1 MISKKK
7 LMAIAV
13 AGLFVSPVM
22 AGIEN
27 HGNQIYSGDNSIDAT
42 DFHFE
47 TAVNANKGSVILY
60 ITTPHASENGG
71 HVSLTL
77 NKAEGYKLRTITFRE
92 NAPWNNANHVLSLNL
107 QKSGLDLENGI
118 IFNNATQEITKK
130 STGEII
136 NNSKDDL
143 KTTAT
148 VKLNQS
154 SLRGDIINLYQGYT
168 EGSTNKDKTETY
180 YYQSSLKTITK
191 VDLADSTWFGDLKD
205 QNNIRHDAT
214 SLMKPLNKDDVKS
227 EFIVNLEQGS
237 SWTGGVDVA
246 KKSTVE
252 VTLDDTSSWT
262 VNKDSKVNSIQFS
275 GAAAAFKAAAEKN
288 GVVLAD
294 GVTLTVADGINGN
307 TNTNTSTINNL
318 HTGAGSTLAVEKA
331 NVTLNNFAG
340 KGDIILNKDGK
351 VTVNA
356 ASDKVN
362 ATFTTLDGSQLTT
375 SDKVDANVLIAGAL
389 VDEKGMDA
397 VIAEYNKNDSY
408 KGNGTVTFSG
418 GLINDTVTGKNDAQ
432 GNFVV
437 QNVQK
442 NAQLVSIGESTA
454 ITMMQWRADAD
465 DMYQRMGDLR
475 NNNGS
480 VGVWAR
486 TFGGKAEAGHV
497 DNKYYGVQAGVDT
510 QIATTGPKQFV
521 GGAVSYTTGDATFA
535 NGTGDNYMGTFT
547 GYSTWLFDNG
557 SYVDVAAKVGKLNNE
572 FDLAVEGKKLAG
584 KYSTQAV
591 ALTVESGHR
600 FPVTNLTYVEPQVAF
615 TASHIFGEDYGATN
629 GVTIEQDS
637 INSYVAR
644 VGVQAGLNCPDNMG
658 SVFVRASYL
667 YDFDGET
674 STVAHKANAM
684 DSNRF
689 DQDFGGGWYELGLG
703 MNVNFTKNLYG
714 YADFEYVTGG
724 EIKTPY
730 RWNAGVRYA
739 F

>member
-1 MISKKK
+1 MISKKT
-7 LMAIAV
+7 MV
-13 AGLFVSPVM
+13 ALVV
-22 AGIEN
+22 
-27 HGNQIYSGDNSIDAT
+27 
-42 DFHFE
+42 
-47 TAVNANKGSVILY
+47 GSVFAVPSYAQIFWHKDSIKTTNGVIEATNADLVGGLASSATPGILK
-60 ITTPHASENGG
+60 ITTMGGSSEGPG
-71 HVSLTL
+71 KASLTL
-77 NKAEGYKLRTITFRE
+77 TNTKHEFTQLRFLSNSGLKTAKRQNILSLDSTSLSLTGGIVFE
-92 NAPWNNANHVLSLNL
+92 NASYMVPIADKDKTVNFQV
-107 QKSGLDLENGI
+107 
-118 IFNNATQEITKK
+118 
-130 STGEII
+130 
-136 NNSKDDL
+136 NNSVTL
-143 KTTAT
+143 N
-148 VKLNQS
+148 NQS
-154 SLRGDIINLYQGYT
+154 VLNGDIIHYYSRPQGKEQKTKSNWYFINSNRSVAKI
-168 EGSTNKDKTETY
+168 ELLDGSKWNGDLRDVISKNETPDSSVIY
-180 YYQSSLKTITK
+180 EDNVNGEYFISLK
-191 VDLADSTWFGDLKD
+191 D
-205 QNNIRHDAT
+205 
-214 SLMKPLNKDDVKS
+214 
-227 EFIVNLEQGS
+227 GS
-237 SWTGGVDVA
+237 SWTGGVDIA
-246 KKSTVE
+246 KNSTAE
-252 VTLDDTSSWT
+252 VTLDATSSWT
-262 VNKDSKVNSIQFS
+262 VNKDSKVNSIQFENV
-275 GAAAAFKAAAEKN
+275 ATRKAAEKN
-288 GVVLAD
+288 GVAIAD
-294 GVTLTVADGINGN
+294 GVTLTVADGFKD
-307 TNTNTSTINNL
+307 TTSTINAL

-331 NVTLNNFAG
+331 NVTLKNFAG
-340 KGDIILNKDGK
+340 KGDIVLNKDGK

-375 SDKVDANVLIAGAL
+375 SDKVDANVTIAGAL

-397 VIAEYNKNDSY
+397 VIAEYNKNNNY
-408 KGNGTVTFSG
+408 TGNGTVTFSG

-465 DMYQRMGDLR
+465 DMAQRMGDLR

-674 STVAHKANAM
+674 STVARKANAK
-684 DSNRF
+684 DGNRF

>member
-1 MISKKK
+1 MISKKTV
-7 LMAIAV
+7 IALV
-13 AGLFVSPVM
+13 VGSVFVTPVM
-22 AGIEN
+22 AKVEVAKN
-27 HGNQIYSGDNSIDAT
+27 EIYSGDGLVVADDDKFAQALNPDDPAK
-42 DFHFE
+42 
-47 TAVNANKGSVILY
+47 KGYVKLY
-60 ITTPHASENGG
+60 TMGSSTNDSKI
-71 HVSLTL
+71 SLTL
-77 NKAEGYKLRTITFRE
+77 QKKEGHKLQTVAFHESST
-92 NAPWNNANHVLSLNL
+92 WNTSNHVLSLNL
-107 QKSGLDLENGI
+107 KQSSLDLDNGVV
-118 IFNNATQEITKK
+118 FRNAAFFITRTPDGNM
-130 STGEII
+130 SGQTM
-136 NNSKDDL
+136 DDL

-148 VKLNQS
+148 VSLEQS
-154 SLRGDIINLYQGYT
+154 TLRGDVINQYNGYGETQGYY
-168 EGSTNKDKTETY
+168 N
-180 YYQSSLKTITK
+180 QASLNNTTK
-191 VDLADSTWFGDLKD
+191 VDLTSSQWFGDVRD
-205 QNNIRHDAT
+205 EVRITDSAT
-214 SLMKPLNKDDVKS
+214 SLGKPLNKNDVKS
-227 EFIVNLEQGS
+227 DFIVNLENDS

-252 VTLDDTSSWT
+252 VTLDATSSWT
-262 VNKDSKVNSIQFS
+262 VNKDSKVNSIQFA
-275 GAAAAFKAAAEKN
+275 GAAAAFKATPEKN
-288 GVVLAD
+288 GVAIAD
-294 GVTLTVADGINGN
+294 GVTLTVADGFKDK
-307 TNTNTSTINNL
+307 TSMINNL

-331 NVTLNNFAG
+331 NVTLKNFAG
-340 KGDIILNKDGK
+340 KGDIVLNKDGK
-351 VTVNA
+351 VTVDA

-362 ATFTTLDGSQLTT
+362 ATFTSLEGSKFTT
-375 SDKVDANVLIAGAL
+375 NNNVDANVLIAGAL

-397 VIAEYNKNDSY
+397 VIAEYNKNNNY
-408 KGNGTVTFSG
+408 TGNGTVTFSG
-418 GLINDTVTGKNDAQ
+418 GLINDTVTGKNDAD

-465 DMYQRMGDLR
+465 DMAQRMGDLR

-497 DNKYYGVQAGVDT
+497 DNKYYGVQVGVDT
-510 QIATTGPKQFV
+510 QVATTGPKQFV

-572 FDLAVEGKKLAG
+572 FDLAVERNKLAG

-674 STVAHKANAM
+674 STVAHKANAK
-684 DSNRF
+684 DGNRF

>member
-7 LMAIAV
+7 LTAIVV

-22 AGIEN
+22 A
-27 HGNQIYSGDNSIDAT
+27 H
-42 DFHFE
+42 HFE
-47 TAVNANKGSVILY
+47 EDGDIGDGSGQLTANDDVLKEAMSQKDYKGIINVTIFGNRNDERNGVIDF
-60 ITTPHASENGG
+60 T
-71 HVSLTL
+71 LTDST
-77 NKAEGYKLRTITFRE
+77 GYKLT
-92 NAPWNNANHVLSLNL
+92 ALNFDGS
-107 QKSGLDLENGI
+107 SGLDTTHHKTNLTLQNTKLELAKGVFFSNASKFTKNDGNVDTSKLPKPEDVSA
-118 IFNNATQEITKK
+118 NNTF
-130 STGEII
+130 
-136 NNSKDDL
+136 
-143 KTTAT
+143 
-148 VKLNQS
+148 KL
-154 SLRGDIINLYQGYT
+154 
-168 EGSTNKDKTETY
+168 EGSTLTGNISHY
-180 YYQSSLKTITK
+180 YTSFGEGTHYYVNSLSTQTTVELSKSNWTGDLRDYINEDTTTNSTPVTADTIASKFNVSLK
-191 VDLADSTWFGDLKD
+191 
-205 QNNIRHDAT
+205 N
-214 SLMKPLNKDDVKS
+214 
-227 EFIVNLEQGS
+227 GS

-252 VTLDDTSSWT
+252 VTLDGTSSWT
-262 VNKDSKVNSIQFS
+262 VNKDATVNQLRLAEGGRMTASN
-275 GAAAAFKAAAEKN
+275 AA
-288 GVVLAD
+288 
-294 GVTLTVADGINGN
+294 VTIA
-307 TNTNTSTINNL
+307 
-318 HTGAGSTLAVEKA
+318 
-331 NVTLNNFAG
+331 NFAG
-340 KGDIILNKDGK
+340 KGDIVLNKDGK

-362 ATFTTLDGSQLTT
+362 ATFTTLDGSKLTT
-375 SDKVDANVLIAGAL
+375 GNKVDANVLVAGAL

-397 VIAEYNKNDSY
+397 VIAEYNQNNNY
-408 KGNGTVTFSG
+408 TGNGTVTFSG

-510 QIATTGPKQFV
+510 QVATTGPKQFV

>member
-1 MISKKK
+1 MISKKT
-7 LMAIAV
+7 MV
-13 AGLFVSPVM
+13 ALVVGSVFVTPVM
-22 AGIEN
+22 AKVEVAKN
-27 HGNQIYSGDNSIDAT
+27 EIYSGDGLVVADDDKFAQALNPDDPAK
-42 DFHFE
+42 
-47 TAVNANKGSVILY
+47 KGYVKLY
-60 ITTPHASENGG
+60 TMGSSTNDSKI
-71 HVSLTL
+71 SLTL
-77 NKAEGYKLRTITFRE
+77 QKKEGYKLQTVAFHESST
-92 NAPWNNANHVLSLNL
+92 WNTSNHVLSLNL
-107 QKSGLDLENGI
+107 KQSSLDLDNGVV
-118 IFNNATQEITKK
+118 FRNAAFFITRKPDGNM
-130 STGEII
+130 SGQTM
-136 NNSKDDL
+136 DDL

-148 VKLNQS
+148 VSLEQS
-154 SLRGDIINLYQGYT
+154 TLRGDVINQYNGYGETQG
-168 EGSTNKDKTETY
+168 Y
-180 YYQSSLKTITK
+180 YYQASLNNTTK
-191 VDLADSTWFGDLKD
+191 VDLTSSQWFGDVRD
-205 QNNIRHDAT
+205 EVRITDSAT
-214 SLMKPLNKDDVKS
+214 SLGKPINKNDVKS
-227 EFIVNLEQGS
+227 DFIVNLEKGS

-288 GVVLAD
+288 GVILAD
-294 GVTLTVADGINGN
+294 GVTLTVADGING
-307 TNTNTSTINNL
+307 NTNTSTINNL

-340 KGDIILNKDGK
+340 KGDIVLNKDGK
-351 VTVNA
+351 VTVDA

-375 SDKVDANVLIAGAL
+375 GDKVDANVLVAGAL

-397 VIAEYNKNDSY
+397 VIAEYNKNNNY
-408 KGNGTVTFSG
+408 TGNGTVTFSG

-572 FDLAVEGKKLAG
+572 FDLAVEGQKLAG

-600 FPVTNLTYVEPQVAF
+600 FPITNLTYVEPQVAF

>member
-7 LMAIAV
+7 LTAIVV
-13 AGLFVSPVM
+13 AGLFVTPVM
-22 AGIEN
+22 AAKEIDRNGIQGQDTGYLVANDADFKQALIKSLESEKDKN
-27 HGNQIYSGDNSIDAT
+27 SVRLSMWGNSSETNDGSMQLNLTSQEGHKAVYVLFGDNST
-42 DFHFE
+42 Q
-47 TAVNANKGSVILY
+47 VNAHHRSTLNMTGTSLEVSGGLRFRNASNSITRNPDGSYDESKLKELTNTSTANLTNSTLKGDVINQYKTFEPTKDLDKSGY
-60 ITTPHASENGG
+60 YYQISLKNNT
-71 HVSLTL
+71 HVSLT
-77 NKAEGYKLRTITFRE
+77 NSHWIGDFKDDI
-92 NAPWNNANHVLSLNL
+92 
-107 QKSGLDLENGI
+107 GL
-118 IFNNATQEITKK
+118 K
-130 STGEII
+130 ST
-136 NNSKDDL
+136 
-143 KTTAT
+143 
-148 VKLNQS
+148 
-154 SLRGDIINLYQGYT
+154 SLG
-168 EGSTNKDKTETY
+168 
-180 YYQSSLKTITK
+180 
-191 VDLADSTWFGDLKD
+191 
-205 QNNIRHDAT
+205 
-214 SLMKPLNKDDVKS
+214 KPVNKDDVNGEYVVSLKK
-227 EFIVNLEQGS
+227 GS
-237 SWTGGVDVA
+237 SWTGGVDIA
-246 KKSTVE
+246 KNSTIE
-252 VTLDDTSSWT
+252 VTLDETSSWT
-262 VNKDSKVNSIQFS
+262 VNKDATVNQLRLAE
-275 GAAAAFKAAAEKN
+275 GGRMTATNAA
-288 GVVLAD
+288 
-294 GVTLTVADGINGN
+294 VTIA
-307 TNTNTSTINNL
+307 
-318 HTGAGSTLAVEKA
+318 
-331 NVTLNNFAG
+331 NFAG
-340 KGDIILNKDGK
+340 KGDIVLNKDGK
-351 VTVNA
+351 VEVKA

-362 ATFTTLDGSQLTT
+362 ATFTSLEGSKFTT
-375 SDKVDANVLIAGAL
+375 TDKVDANVTIAGAL

-397 VIAEYNKNDSY
+397 VIAEYNKNNNY
-408 KGNGTVTFSG
+408 TGNGTVTFSG

-465 DMYQRMGDLR
+465 DMAQRMGDLR

-674 STVAHKANAM
+674 STVARKANAK
-684 DSNRF
+684 DGNRF

>member
-7 LMAIAV
+7 LTAIVV
-13 AGLFVSPVM
+13 AGLFVTPVM
-22 AGIEN
+22 AAKKIDLNGIQGQDTGYLVADDTDFKKALEESLKSKN
-27 HGNQIYSGDNSIDAT
+27 DKNSVRLSMWGKSSETNDGSMQLNLTSKEGHKAVYVLFGDNST
-42 DFHFE
+42 Q
-47 TAVNANKGSVILY
+47 VNAHHRSTLNMTGTSLEVSRGLLFRNASNSIERKSDGSYDESKLKELTNTSTANLTNSTLKGDVINQYSTFEPTKDLDK
-60 ITTPHASENGG
+60 SEYYYQISLKNNT
-71 HVSLTL
+71 HVSLT
-77 NKAEGYKLRTITFRE
+77 NSHWIGDFKDEI
-92 NAPWNNANHVLSLNL
+92 
-107 QKSGLDLENGI
+107 GL
-118 IFNNATQEITKK
+118 K
-130 STGEII
+130 ST
-136 NNSKDDL
+136 
-143 KTTAT
+143 
-148 VKLNQS
+148 
-154 SLRGDIINLYQGYT
+154 SLG
-168 EGSTNKDKTETY
+168 
-180 YYQSSLKTITK
+180 
-191 VDLADSTWFGDLKD
+191 
-205 QNNIRHDAT
+205 
-214 SLMKPLNKDDVKS
+214 KPVNKDDVNGEYVVSLKD
-227 EFIVNLEQGS
+227 GS
-237 SWTGGVDVA
+237 SWTGGVDIA
-246 KKSTVE
+246 KNSTIE
-252 VTLDDTSSWT
+252 VTLDGTSSWT
-262 VNKDSKVNSIQFS
+262 VNKDSKVNSIQFENV
-275 GAAAAFKAAAEKN
+275 ATRKATETN

-294 GVTLTVADGINGN
+294 GVTLTVADGFKD
-307 TNTNTSTINNL
+307 TTSTINAL

-331 NVTLNNFAG
+331 NVTLKNFAG
-340 KGDIILNKDGK
+340 KGDIVLNKDGK

-362 ATFTTLDGSQLTT
+362 ATFTTLDGSKLTT
-375 SDKVDANVLIAGAL
+375 GNKVDANVLVAGAL

-397 VIAEYNKNDSY
+397 VIAEYNKNDNY
-408 KGNGTVTFSG
+408 KGKGTVTFSG

-510 QIATTGPKQFV
+510 QVATTGPKQFV

-572 FDLAVEGKKLAG
+572 FDLAVEGNKLAG
-584 KYSTQAV
+584 KYSTQAI

-600 FPVTNLTYVEPQVAF
+600 FPITNLTYVEPQVAF

-684 DSNRF
+684 DGNRF

>member
-7 LMAIAV
+7 LTAIVV
-13 AGLFVSPVM
+13 AGLFVAPTVAVAQTFVQKGGVLGS
-22 AGIEN
+22 
-27 HGNQIYSGDNSIDAT
+27 SGYLEAT
-42 DFHFE
+42 TNDFDG
-47 TAVNANKGSVILY
+47 A
-60 ITTPHASENGG
+60 
-71 HVSLTL
+71 
-77 NKAEGYKLRTITFRE
+77 
-92 NAPWNNANHVLSLNL
+92 
-107 QKSGLDLENGI
+107 
-118 IFNNATQEITKK
+118 
-130 STGEII
+130 I
-136 NNSKDDL
+136 NNLGNNKPTHINISAYGENSDPSKNG
-143 KTTAT
+143 T
-148 VKLNQS
+148 VKLN
-154 SLRGDIINLYQGYT
+154 LANKTYDIKAVDFLNSTGLETAKIHKNTFTLDKTTLKVTDGVIFRNAAKGT
-168 EGSTNKDKTETY
+168 TGKIHPGVTIDELISTNSLALTNESVLVGNVTNIY
-180 YYQSSLKTITK
+180 SSPNDSGEQHFYLNGKKINTIIH
-191 VDLADSTWFGDLKD
+191 VDGKSQWVGDLTEKVH
-205 QNNIRHDAT
+205 QENSPNSNMITPEEAVGEYAIKLT
-214 SLMKPLNKDDVKS
+214 GN
-227 EFIVNLEQGS
+227 S
-237 SWTGGVDVA
+237 SWTGSIDILA
-246 KKSTVE
+246 NSTAE
-252 VTLDDTSSWT
+252 VTLDGTSSWT
-262 VNKDSKVNSIQFS
+262 VNKDSKVNSIQFENV
-275 GAAAAFKAAAEKN
+275 AARKAAETN
-288 GVVLAD
+288 GVTIAD
-294 GVTLTVADGINGN
+294 GVTLTVADGFKDS
-307 TNTNTSTINNL
+307 TSTINAL

-331 NVTLNNFAG
+331 NVTLKNFAG
-340 KGDIILNKDGK
+340 KGDIVLNKDGK

-362 ATFTTLDGSQLTT
+362 ATFTSLEGSKFAANE
-375 SDKVDANVLIAGAL
+375 KVNANVTIAGAL

-397 VIAEYNKNDSY
+397 VIKQFNDNKNY
-408 KGNGTVTFSG
+408 EGKGLITFSG
-418 GLINDTVTGKNDAQ
+418 GMVADDVFGINDKGQFVQTGTT
-432 GNFVV
+432 
-437 QNVQK
+437 K

-510 QIATTGPKQFV
+510 QVATTGPKQFV

-600 FPVTNLTYVEPQVAF
+600 FPITNLTYVEPQVAF

-674 STVAHKANAM
+674 STVARNAKET
-684 DSNRF
+684 NRF

>member
-7 LMAIAV
+7 LTAIVV
-13 AGLFVSPVM
+13 AGLFVTPVM
-22 AGIEN
+22 AGNNEFLANEIFNYGTLVVNDADFKRAAEN
-27 HGNQIYSGDNSIDAT
+27 TSKDEAKRKTVLLNLKKENESS
-42 DFHFE
+42 
-47 TAVNANKGSVILY
+47 
-60 ITTPHASENGG
+60 TTPGLID
-71 HVSLTL
+71 VTL
-77 NKAEGYKLRTITFRE
+77 KSQEGYKIRKVTFTE
-92 NAPWNNANHVLSLNL
+92 GYLLDTPNHQNKLTLEGTNLELSDAIYFKTGTKQYDKGTVIDNPGKLTTKNEVSL
-107 QKSGLDLENGI
+107 SQGTTLKGNIVSQFFTNSEDKSYVYDY
-118 IFNNATQEITKK
+118 ASTQETKVNL
-130 STGEII
+130 SDASQWTGDFIESF
-136 NNSKDDL
+136 NVGLSMGEPVDKD
-143 KTTAT
+143 
-148 VKLNQS
+148 
-154 SLRGDIINLYQGYT
+154 
-168 EGSTNKDKTETY
+168 
-180 YYQSSLKTITK
+180 SLKGTYSVT
-191 VDLADSTWFGDLKD
+191 LK
-205 QNNIRHDAT
+205 N
-214 SLMKPLNKDDVKS
+214 
-227 EFIVNLEQGS
+227 GS
-237 SWTGGVDVA
+237 SWTGGIDIA
-246 KKSTVE
+246 NNSTVN
-252 VTLDDTSSWT
+252 VDIDSSSSWNA
-262 VNKDSKVNSIQFS
+262 NKDARVSLLR
-275 GAAAAFKAAAEKN
+275 
-288 GVVLAD
+288 LAD
-294 GVTLTVADGINGN
+294 GGRMTATNAAVTIA
-307 TNTNTSTINNL
+307 
-318 HTGAGSTLAVEKA
+318 
-331 NVTLNNFAG
+331 NFAG
-340 KGDIILNKDGK
+340 KGDIVLNKDGK

-375 SDKVDANVLIAGAL
+375 GDKVDANVLVAGAL
-389 VDEKGMDA
+389 IDEKGMDA
-397 VIAEYNKNDSY
+397 VIAEYNKNNNY
-408 KGNGTVTFSG
+408 TGNGTVTFSG

-510 QIATTGPKQFV
+510 QVATTGPKQFV

-684 DSNRF
+684 DGNRF

>member
-7 LMAIAV
+7 LTAIVV

-22 AGIEN
+22 AAKKIDLNGIQGQNLGYLTADDNDFKKALEESLKSKN
-27 HGNQIYSGDNSIDAT
+27 DKNSVRLSMWGKSSDTNDGSMQLNLTSQEGHKAVYVLFGDNSTQDNAHHRSTLNMTGTSLEVSRGLLFRNASNSIERKSDGSYDESKLKELTNTSTANLT
-42 DFHFE
+42 NSTLKGDVINQYSTFE
-47 TAVNANKGSVILY
+47 PTKDLDKSGYYYQISLKNN
-60 ITTPHASENGG
+60 T
-71 HVSLTL
+71 HVSLT
-77 NKAEGYKLRTITFRE
+77 NSHWIGDFKDEI
-92 NAPWNNANHVLSLNL
+92 
-107 QKSGLDLENGI
+107 GL
-118 IFNNATQEITKK
+118 K
-130 STGEII
+130 ST
-136 NNSKDDL
+136 
-143 KTTAT
+143 
-148 VKLNQS
+148 
-154 SLRGDIINLYQGYT
+154 SLG
-168 EGSTNKDKTETY
+168 
-180 YYQSSLKTITK
+180 
-191 VDLADSTWFGDLKD
+191 
-205 QNNIRHDAT
+205 
-214 SLMKPLNKDDVKS
+214 KPVNKDDVNGEYVVSLKK
-227 EFIVNLEQGS
+227 GS
-237 SWTGGVDVA
+237 SWTGGVDIA
-246 KKSTVE
+246 KNSTIE
-252 VTLDDTSSWT
+252 VTLDATSSWT
-262 VNKDSKVNSIQFS
+262 VNKDSKVNSIQFENV
-275 GAAAAFKAAAEKN
+275 ATRKAAEKN
-288 GVVLAD
+288 GVAIAD
-294 GVTLTVADGINGN
+294 GVTLTVADGLKDK
-307 TNTNTSTINNL
+307 TSTINAL

-331 NVTLNNFAG
+331 NVTLKNFAG
-340 KGDIILNKDGK
+340 KGDIVLNKDGK

-362 ATFTTLDGSQLTT
+362 ATFTSLEGSKFTT
-375 SDKVDANVLIAGAL
+375 ADKVDANVLVAGAL

-397 VIAEYNKNDSY
+397 VIAEYNKNNNY
-408 KGNGTVTFSG
+408 TGNGTVTFSG

-432 GNFVV
+432 GNFVI

-510 QIATTGPKQFV
+510 QVATTGPKQFV

-584 KYSTQAV
+584 KYSTQAI

-674 STVAHKANAM
+674 STVARKANAK
-684 DSNRF
+684 DGNRF

>member
-7 LMAIAV
+7 LTAIVV
-13 AGLFVSPVM
+13 AGLFVTPVY
-22 AGIEN
+22 AIV
-27 HGNQIYSGDNSIDAT
+27 YDSDGDMS
-42 DFHFE
+42 
-47 TAVNANKGSVILY
+47 
-60 ITTPHASENGG
+60 NGG
-71 HVSLTL
+71 GHMSITDTEFKTAMTKSLYKGTISL
-77 NKAEGYKLRTITFRE
+77 GAFDSNTDTAKDGLVELQLTDTNGYKLTAINFDSSNGLTTTHHKGKFT
-92 NAPWNNANHVLSLNL
+92 L
-107 QKSGLDLENGI
+107 QNTSLDLAKGVFFSNASKFTMNDGKVDESKLPKPEDLTS
-118 IFNNATQEITKK
+118 NNTLKLEK
-130 STGEII
+130 STLKGDVSNFYTAYGNGNHYFVNGLSTQTAVELSQSNWTGDLRDYI
-136 NNSKDDL
+136 NEVTNTNS
-143 KTTAT
+143 TPVTADT
-148 VKLNQS
+148 IASKFNV
-154 SLRGDIINLYQGYT
+154 
-168 EGSTNKDKTETY
+168 
-180 YYQSSLKTITK
+180 SLK
-191 VDLADSTWFGDLKD
+191 
-205 QNNIRHDAT
+205 N
-214 SLMKPLNKDDVKS
+214 
-227 EFIVNLEQGS
+227 GS
-237 SWTGGVDVA
+237 SWTGGVDIA
-246 KKSTVE
+246 KNSTIE
-252 VTLDDTSSWT
+252 VTLDETSSWT
-262 VNKDSKVNSIQFS
+262 VNKDSKVNSIQFDT
-275 GAAAAFKAAAEKN
+275 GAAAFKAAAEKK

-294 GVTLTVADGINGN
+294 GVTLTVADGSKS
-307 TNTNTSTINNL
+307 STINAL

-331 NVTLNNFAG
+331 NVTLKNFAG
-340 KGDIILNKDGK
+340 KGDIVLNKDGK

-397 VIAEYNKNDSY
+397 VIAEYNNKDSY

-465 DMYQRMGDLR
+465 DMAQRMGDLR

-510 QIATTGPKQFV
+510 QVATTGPKQFV

-644 VGVQAGLNCPDNMG
+644 VGVQAGLICPDNMG

-674 STVAHKANAM
+674 STVARKANAK
-684 DSNRF
+684 DGNRF

>member
-7 LMAIAV
+7 LTAIVV
-13 AGLFVSPVM
+13 AGLFVTPVM
-22 AGIEN
+22 A
-27 HGNQIYSGDNSIDAT
+27 H
-42 DFHFE
+42 HFE
-47 TAVNANKGSVILY
+47 EDGDIGDGSGQLTANDEVLKTAMQQKKYKGIINVSIFGNRDDERNGVIDF
-60 ITTPHASENGG
+60 T
-71 HVSLTL
+71 LTDST
-77 NKAEGYKLRTITFRE
+77 GYKLT
-92 NAPWNNANHVLSLNL
+92 ALNFDGS
-107 QKSGLDLENGI
+107 SGLVTTHHKTNLTLQNTKFELAKGV
-118 IFNNATQEITKK
+118 FFSNAAKYTKDISNVPK
-130 STGEII
+130 PEDVS
-136 NNSKDDL
+136 
-143 KTTAT
+143 AT
-148 VKLNQS
+148 NTFKL
-154 SLRGDIINLYQGYT
+154 
-168 EGSTNKDKTETY
+168 EGSTLTGDVAHFYKSHGKDY
-180 YYQSSLKTITK
+180 VNSL
-191 VDLADSTWFGDLKD
+191 STQTAVELSKSNWTGDLRDYIKEDTTTNSTLVTADTVASKFNVTLKD
-205 QNNIRHDAT
+205 
-214 SLMKPLNKDDVKS
+214 
-227 EFIVNLEQGS
+227 GS

-275 GAAAAFKAAAEKN
+275 GAAAAFKAAPEKN
-288 GVVLAD
+288 GVAIAD
-294 GVTLTVADGINGN
+294 GVTLTVADGSKS
-307 TNTNTSTINNL
+307 STINAL
-318 HTGAGSTLAVEKA
+318 HTGAGYTLAVEKA

-340 KGDIILNKDGK
+340 KGDIVLNKDGK

-362 ATFTTLDGSQLTT
+362 ATFTSLEGSNFTAN
-375 SDKVDANVLIAGAL
+375 DKVDVNVTVAGAL

-397 VIAEYNKNDSY
+397 VIAEYNKNNNY
-408 KGNGTVTFSG
+408 TGNGTVTFSG

-465 DMYQRMGDLR
+465 DMAQRMGDLR

-510 QIATTGPKQFV
+510 QVATTGPKQFV

-674 STVAHKANAM
+674 STVARKANAK
-684 DSNRF
+684 DGNRF